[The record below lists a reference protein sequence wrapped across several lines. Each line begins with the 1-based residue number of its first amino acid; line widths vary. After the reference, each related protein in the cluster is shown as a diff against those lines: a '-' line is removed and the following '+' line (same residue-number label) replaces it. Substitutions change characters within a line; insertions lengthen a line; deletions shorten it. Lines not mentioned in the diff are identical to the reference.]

1 MKNKIIFFFVI
12 VIVCFSCRSK
22 LQVNQELNL
31 FEKEIVGNFYLLK
44 KKGFKLKNEGSSN
57 SETRYSI
64 KIPKDFK
71 SYSSEISIVPNKVV
85 FEYKG
90 NQKVVIF
97 GNFNNVQR
105 IKFFGLDK
113 KEFKEKL
120 KNLKISIS
128 SIDNEIANLKEKD
141 FNGIIVEDS
150 HIVLYLNISK
160 EKLEMFGEAIESFQY
175 LP

>member
-12 VIVCFSCRSK
+12 VIVCFSCRSQ
-22 LQVNQELNL
+22 LPVNQELNL
-31 FEKEIVGNFYLLK
+31 FEKDIVGNFYLLK
-44 KKGFKLKNEGSSN
+44 KKGFKLKNEDSST

-71 SYSSEISIVPNKVV
+71 SYSCEISIVPNKVV

-90 NQKVVIF
+90 NQKVIIF

-105 IKFFGLDK
+105 INIFGLDK

-120 KNLKISIS
+120 KDLKISIS
-128 SIDNEIANLKEKD
+128 SIDNEIMNLKEKD
-141 FNGIIVEDS
+141 FNGICVEDN
-150 HIVLYLNISK
+150 HIVLYLNIPK
-160 EKLEMFGEAIESFQY
+160 EKLAMFNEAIESFLY
-175 LP
+175 LQ